1 MQRKTAALVRN
12 VGAVVC
18 WSVAPL
24 MIRAT
29 REHYTVL
36 FQTFVRYLA
45 SLAVLWPVVRV
56 SRGREGARRDLL
68 AILPLLPRICL
79 IAVVNYSFQVTYTVA
94 YYTLLPGFGSL
105 VSQTGVIFAVVLAVV
120 FFADERTTLRRP
132 AFLLGLLAAVVG
144 VLVTVLAG
152 RGSPTGSAEAAGS
165 GSLWLGVLAMLGS
178 AFSWSLLGTLVKKW
192 LSGVNPL
199 FALSAVFTIV
209 TPLFLLTDVV
219 ASGGFHLPA
228 APLGVWA
235 VVVLS
240 GLVGVGLGHSLYYS
254 AIPVTGVTV
263 SASLGLLVPLIA
275 GVLSA
280 LLFGERLGAAQ
291 LAGGVLLIGGCFVV
305 IRERFRS
312 PGGSASSS

>member
-1 MQRKTAALVRN
+1 MERKTAALVRN
-12 VGAVVC
+12 IGAVVC

-45 SLAVLWPVVRV
+45 SLAVLWPVVV
-56 SRGREGARRDLL
+56 LSVGRRGARRDFL
-68 AILPLLPRICL
+68 AILPLLPRILL
-79 IAVVNYSFQVTYTVA
+79 IAVVNYAFQVSYTVA
-94 YYTLLPGFGSL
+94 YYTLLPGFASL
-105 VSQTGVIFAVVLAVV
+105 VSQTGVVFAVALAVV
-120 FFADERTTLRRP
+120 FFPDERKTLRRP
-132 AFLLGLLAAVVG
+132 LFRVGLLAAVAG
-144 VLVTVLAG
+144 VLVTILAG
-152 RGSPTGSAEAAGS
+152 RSGATGSAGTAAG

-192 LSGVNPL
+192 LFGVNPL

-219 ASGGFHLPA
+219 VSGGLHIPSA
-228 APLGVWA
+228 SPGVWA

-240 GLVGVGLGHSLYYS
+240 GLIGVGLGHSLYYV

-263 SASLGLLVPLIA
+263 SASLGLLVPLLA
-275 GVLSA
+275 GVMSA
-280 LLFGERLGAAQ
+280 IVFGERLGPAQ
-291 LAGGVLLIGGCFVV
+291 LAGGALLVGGCFVV

-312 PGGSASSS
+312 PGVSGRS